1 MAKTKV
7 AKEATKQVIEPGG
20 PGSDPPK
27 TPVVRERYGTFYD
40 AWVKVHELRQYTQRN
55 AQPRIG
61 LDSDGLAK
69 AKALIKEYANG

>member
-55 AQPRIG
+55 GQPRLG
-61 LDSDGLAK
+61 LEGDDLKKSRE
-69 AKALIKEYANG
+69 LIKEYANG